1 MEGGDATK
9 KILADLRGYLQDNLP
24 VDGDLIS
31 KLQGRNLLDKNDAD
45 RLRAA
50 AAKGGTDGVC
60 GLLDYMH
67 SYYNEEML
75 ETFCVFLEEHSKP
88 AKPVLLTVATRIR
101 EKMKQSVVC
110 HCDCQLEI

>member
-1 MEGGDATK
+1 MGGGDATK
-9 KILADLRGYLQDNLP
+9 KILTDLRGYLQDNLP

-31 KLQGRNLLDKNDAD
+31 RLQGRNLLDKNSAD
-45 RLRAA
+45 RIRVAA
-50 AAKGGTDGVC
+50 SKGGTEGVC

-75 ETFCVFLEEHSKP
+75 ETLCVFLEDHSQP

-101 EKMKQSVVC
+101 EEMKQ
-110 HCDCQLEI
+110 

>member
-9 KILADLRGYLQDNLP
+9 KVLTHLRGYLQNNLP
-24 VDGDLIS
+24 VDGDLILE
-31 KLQGRNLLDKNDAD
+31 LQGRSLLGKKDAD

-50 AAKGGTDGVC
+50 TAKGGPDGVC

-67 SYYNEEML
+67 SYYNETML
-75 ETFCVFLEEHSKP
+75 ETFCGFLEEYSEP

-101 EKMKQSVVC
+101 EVMKRLV
-110 HCDCQLEI
+110 

>member
-1 MEGGDATK
+1 MEGGDVTK
-9 KILADLRGYLQDNLP
+9 KILANLHGYLQDNLP

-31 KLQGRNLLDKNDAD
+31 NLRGRNLLDKKDAD

-50 AAKGGTDGVC
+50 VAKGGTEGVC

-67 SYYNEEML
+67 SYYTGEML

-101 EKMKQSVVC
+101 EEMKR
-110 HCDCQLEI
+110 